1 MNSHFLRVGINCFS
15 SKIIAGIAGIIWKC
29 CCYYLGTVPQSRIRI
44 TKPLSRTPSPGKSL
58 AWVLVSST
66 QVMGRLHLQHPDHP
80 RMAKFPKAPTAESY
94 RSCHPSSSFIILHHP
109 SSSLIPYPSL
119 HLAAPPRPSTPNLR
133 VISCDIMRSESCSN
147 LISKKLGN
155 LHPHLAEED
164 WGVGDTHGHPEGP
177 KNHDNRDA
185 VSIQRQTKAWATG
198 QPQRA
203 GPGLLHQ
210 GIQFS

>member
-109 SSSLIPYPSL
+109 SSLIL
-119 HLAAPPRPSTPNLR
+119 HCILLPLPDHQPQTCVWYHA
-133 VISCDIMRSESCSN
+133 ISCDLSPAQISSPRSSGICTRTWRRKIEGSGTPMDTPKARRIMTTVMQCLFNVKPKRGQQ
-147 LISKKLGN
+147 GN
-155 LHPHLAEED
+155 
-164 WGVGDTHGHPEGP
+164 
-177 KNHDNRDA
+177 
-185 VSIQRQTKAWATG
+185 
-198 QPQRA
+198 PQRA
-203 GPGLLHQ
+203 VPGLLQQ